1 MLLCLRDLAHNAIL
15 TRPIR
20 NAHMLYILV
29 LSGSL
34 AGIIMLFS
42 FRALLRNRAV
52 RSFVRSIKQRLRS
65 AEERGAL
72 VVEEKNIARPRKSPR
87 TSAVELQQVRS
98 LIRQAEKAMAQEKI
112 EDAERLCIQA
122 LTVHPNAY
130 DVQAMLAKLY
140 LTTGRENKAE
150 AMYRELIQHRDDVSF
165 HSNLGLAY
173 YRQAKYIEA
182 CQAYQEALNR
192 DPQTPER
199 SAALG
204 RACIAARRFEE
215 AAPLLEKAA
224 QRLTRNTELLRL
236 MADCYLQIGATD
248 KVEETY
254 RKINKI
260 EPYDEE
266 VKAKLLSLTRV

>member
-1 MLLCLRDLAHNAIL
+1 
-15 TRPIR
+15 
-20 NAHMLYILV
+20 MLYVLV
-29 LSGSL
+29 LSASL
-34 AGIIMLFS
+34 AGIVLLFG

-52 RSFVRSIKQRLRS
+52 RRFVRSMKQRVRS

-72 VVEEKNIARPRKSPR
+72 VVEERNVARPRKSPR
-87 TSAVELQQVRS
+87 TSAIELQQVRS
-98 LIRQAEKAMAQEKI
+98 LVRQAEKALAQDKV
-112 EDAERLCIQA
+112 EDVERLCIQA
-122 LTVHPNAY
+122 LTVQPNAY

-140 LTTGRENKAE
+140 LTSGRENKAE
-150 AMYRELIQHRDDVSF
+150 AMYRELLQHRDEVSF

-204 RACIAARRFEE
+204 RACIAAKRFEE
-215 AAPLLEKAA
+215 AAPLLEKATL
-224 QRLTRNTELLRL
+224 RLARSTELLRL
-236 MADCYLQIGATD
+236 LAESYLQLGNTEKA
-248 KVEETY
+248 EETY
-254 RKINKI
+254 RRINKI

-266 VKAKLLSLTRV
+266 VKAKLLSLAKV